1 MNSPRP
7 MYADQ
12 SYKELEYSELIDL
25 LAEQTAKYT
34 QALVKGDS
42 GNTLDYYRNL
52 ITSLSKEIEN
62 RQASSKL
69 AQRNNQAG

>member
-1 MNSPRP
+1 MNSPPP
-7 MYADQ
+7 MYTDQ
-12 SYKELEYSELIDL
+12 TYKELEYSELIDL

-52 ITSLSKEIEN
+52 ITTLSKEIEN
-62 RQASSKL
+62 RQANSNLDRKD
-69 AQRNNQAG
+69 RQAG

>member
-1 MNSPRP
+1 

>member
-1 MNSPRP
+1 
-7 MYADQ
+7 MYTDQ
-12 SYKELEYSELIDL
+12 TYKELEYAELIDL

-52 ITSLSKEIEN
+52 ITTLSKEIEN
-62 RQASSKL
+62 RQANSNLNRKD
-69 AQRNNQAG
+69 RQAG

>member
-7 MYADQ
+7 MYTEQ
-12 SYKELEYSELIDL
+12 IYKELEYSELIDL

-42 GNTLDYYRNL
+42 GNTLEYYRNL
-52 ITSLSKEIEN
+52 ITTLSKEIEN
-62 RQASSKL
+62 RQTGNYRS
-69 AQRNNQAG
+69 QG

>member
-1 MNSPRP
+1 
-7 MYADQ
+7 MYTDQ

-25 LAEQTAKYT
+25 LADQTAKYT

-42 GNTLDYYRNL
+42 GNTLDYYRTL

-62 RQASSKL
+62 RQTTNRVGPADK
-69 AQRNNQAG
+69 